1 MILRELFYTDR
12 TIQDTELTRY
22 DSDSDSSPLKR
33 GFTRRTRLSLKQIN
47 QARRADEIHAQEKQE
62 ELDFVRQMYGIV
74 AQSQMAGDDMG
85 GMGGM

>member
-12 TIQDTELTRY
+12 TIQDTELSRY
-22 DSDSDSSPLKR
+22 NSDADNSPLHR
-33 GFTRRTRLSLKQIN
+33 GFSRRTRLSLKQIN
-47 QARRADEIHAQEKQE
+47 QARRADETHAQEKQE

-74 AQSQMAGDDMG
+74 SQSQMGGDEMG